1 MAKIEQRATQGVTST
16 VDNIALQVI
25 LGLLKGIRTKDRL
38 LVVKLNKCSHCEKQ
52 RIYIE
57 DMEGEEIEEDNEQCF
72 LCEKPVD
79 AELVIYTDN
88 DKQVICLMS
97 EAEDLIKEQ

>member
-1 MAKIEQRATQGVTST
+1 MVTKIKS
-16 VDNIALQVI
+16 
-25 LGLLKGIRTKDRL
+25 KDIMLNVRF
-38 LVVKLNKCSHCEKQ
+38 NKCNFCDKQ
-52 RIYIE
+52 RIFIE
-57 DMEGEEIEEDNEQCF
+57 NMDGDEIEEDNEQCF
-72 LCEKPVD
+72 FCEKPVD

>member
-16 VDNIALQVI
+16 VDNLALQTI
-25 LGLLKGIRTKDRL
+25 LGLIKGIRTKDRL
-38 LVVKLNKCSHCEKQ
+38 LVVKLNKCTFCNKQ
-52 RIYIE
+52 RVYIE

-97 EAEDLIKEQ
+97 EVEDLIKEQ